1 MQVPYLLYISDT
13 YTCNTFI
20 VGDTSDPD
28 MEVIPGPSDV
38 GNAKTIV
45 YYDLETT
52 GLSMSKFVH

>member
-1 MQVPYLLYISDT
+1 MCKVPYLLYISDT
-13 YTCNTFI
+13 YNTFI
-20 VGDTSDPD
+20 VGDTPDPD

-38 GNAKTIV
+38 VNAKTIV

>member
-1 MQVPYLLYISDT
+1 MQYI
-13 YTCNTFI
+13 YCR
-20 VGDTSDPD
+20 DTSDPD

-45 YYDLETT
+45 YYDLETA